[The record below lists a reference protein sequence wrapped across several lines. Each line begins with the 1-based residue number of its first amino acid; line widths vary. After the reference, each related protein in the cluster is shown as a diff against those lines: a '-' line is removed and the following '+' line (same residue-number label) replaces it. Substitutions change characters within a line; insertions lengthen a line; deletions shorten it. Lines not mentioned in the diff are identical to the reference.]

1 MLSVRVWL
9 RLPQTR
15 LWVQGQRRGAFGS
28 SRERILNSESTSTRV
43 QSCGR
48 IRSPCQEPQ
57 LLVMMSV
64 WVCEWDIL
72 ASSASNA
79 KIYKMLVSCDR

>member
-48 IRSPCQEPQ
+48 SHQESLPGAAIAGYDECMGVRVGHFGIVRKQ
-57 LLVMMSV
+57 CRNLQDA
-64 WVCEWDIL
+64 C
-72 ASSASNA
+72 
-79 KIYKMLVSCDR
+79 